1 MKALVIGAS
10 GAVGAHIV
18 KELLNHP
25 SYDEVHIFVR
35 KSTGIVAPK
44 LTEHI
49 VDFDVLYDWAK
60 ELTGDVLFSS
70 MGTSK
75 RAAGSKDAQ
84 WRVDYDYQYNV
95 ARMAA
100 HQGVGTYA
108 LVSSAGANADSSFFY
123 LSMKGF
129 LEEAVEKMEFKH
141 IVIARP
147 ASLIRPKPKLAEV
160 ISCRAFGLINRVG
173 LAKDWE
179 PIDAAVVAH
188 ALVEEATGRAL
199 KGQQE
204 GLSRTCILSN
214 RHMLDR
220 YKG

>member
-1 MKALVIGAS
+1 
-10 GAVGAHIV
+10 
-18 KELLNHP
+18 
-25 SYDEVHIFVR
+25 
-35 KSTGIVAPK
+35 
-44 LTEHI
+44 
-49 VDFDVLYDWAK
+49 
-60 ELTGDVLFSS
+60 

-100 HQGVGTYA
+100 HQGVSTYA
-108 LVSSAGANADSSFFY
+108 LVSSAGASADSSFFY

-199 KGQQE
+199 KGKHE

-220 YKG
+220 YTG